1 MQKLLVAD
9 DSPTILRAVELALK
23 GHDYEVKKALN
34 GQEAFSLAREW
45 RPDVILADTNMPEG
59 DGFSLS
65 LNLKNLRELKNTYVI
80 LLHSSS
86 ENMTQEKLKSCLA
99 DDSLMKPFNVS
110 SLIEVL
116 PKKAHEEDS
125 PSPQVLSPQGRGWH
139 YSDIEKVAL
148 EVIERIGWEVV
159 PRLSEKI
166 IREELNKILKK
177 PTASK

>member
-116 PKKAHEEDS
+116 PTTHEEDS
-125 PSPQVLSPQGRGWH
+125 PSSAAQKDKH

>member
-1 MQKLLVAD
+1 
-9 DSPTILRAVELALK
+9 
-23 GHDYEVKKALN
+23 
-34 GQEAFSLAREW
+34 
-45 RPDVILADTNMPEG
+45 
-59 DGFSLS
+59 
-65 LNLKNLRELKNTYVI
+65 
-80 LLHSSS
+80 
-86 ENMTQEKLKSCLA
+86 SCLA

-116 PKKAHEEDS
+116 PQKTHEEDS
-125 PSPQVLSPQGRGWH
+125 PSSAAQKDKH
-139 YSDIEKVAL
+139 YSDIEKVAA

>member
-1 MQKLLVAD
+1 
-9 DSPTILRAVELALK
+9 
-23 GHDYEVKKALN
+23 
-34 GQEAFSLAREW
+34 
-45 RPDVILADTNMPEG
+45 MPEE

-116 PKKAHEEDS
+116 PKKAHEHEEEHKKAK
-125 PSPQVLSPQGRGWH
+125 H